1 MLTMLAA
8 LALAAETAPAAVPA
22 VTPDYAQDDAWLCR
36 PGRIDACASDQTVT
50 VIEANGR
57 MRAEPFVA
65 AADKPYDCF
74 YVYPTVSTE
83 STPNS
88 DMTVGEDERRV
99 AFAQAARF
107 SQNCRVYAP
116 MYRQVTLTSLRDA
129 MLGKPVKPDRAMAL
143 ADVTAAWRS
152 YLAHDNGGRPVVL
165 IGHSQGSG
173 VLKAMIAASVENEPA
188 VMGRVV
194 SAMLL
199 GTNVAVPAGKAV
211 GGDLKTMPVCTRA
224 GEYGCVVTYVSFRAD
239 KVPPANSR
247 FGRVADPAMRAAC
260 VNPAAL
266 LGHPATSDAIFTTA
280 GAGLSATPMREWVTG
295 KPLPT
300 TPFVRLPGFVTT
312 TCMESGGASYLAV
325 KFNANARDPRLDDIA
340 GDVRV
345 GNAVLA
351 DWGLHLLDMPVA
363 MGDLVALSRAQYLA
377 WKAGHPAG

>member
-8 LALAAETAPAAVPA
+8 LALAADALPVAAPAP
-22 VTPDYAQDDAWLCR
+22 TPDYTQDDAWLCR
-36 PGRIDACASDQTVT
+36 PGRVDACASDQTVT
-50 VIEANGR
+50 VIEASGR
-57 MRAEPFVA
+57 MHAEPFVA
-65 AADKPYDCF
+65 AADKPFDCF

-107 SQNCRVYAP
+107 GQNCRVFAP

-129 MLGKPVKPDRAMAL
+129 MLGKPVTPDRAMAL

-173 VLKAMIAASVENEPA
+173 VLKAMIAASVENDPA
-188 VMGRVV
+188 MDRVV

-199 GTNVAVPAGKAV
+199 GTNLAVPAGKTV
-211 GGDLKTMPVCTRA
+211 GGDFKRMPVCTRG

-239 KVPPANSR
+239 KFPPVHSR

-266 LGHPATSDAIFTTA
+266 LGHPGASDAIFTTA

-300 TPFVRLPGFVTT
+300 TPFVKLPGFVTT
-312 TCMESGGASYLAV
+312 TCMESGGANYLAV
-325 KFNANARDPRLDDIA
+325 KFNANPRDPRLDDIP

-345 GNAVLA
+345 GNMVLA